1 MNIDFSTDCVVGLRT
16 VLLGGF
22 WPTWKLPKRI

>member
-22 WPTWKLPKRI
+22 WPT